1 MSDITIRVDQLS
13 KAYHIGRQEQSNQ
26 PLGYRSLREVLAGR
40 VGRAIRCLRRR
51 TPPNGQRSDGMQQTL
66 WALDDL
72 SFEVKRGEV
81 VGVIGRNGAG
91 KSTLLKILARITEPT
106 KGGVELHG
114 RIGSL
119 LEVGTGFH
127 LELTGREN
135 IYLNGA
141 ILGMRRA
148 EIMRRF
154 EAIVAFAEI
163 EKFLDTPVKHYSSGM
178 YMRLAF
184 AVAAHLEPEILL
196 VDEVL
201 AVGDVQFQKKCL
213 GKMGDV
219 AKSGRTVLFVSHNM
233 DAVRAL
239 CTRVLHLHGGSL
251 IGNGSVEQEVQA
263 YLAPTSTNAL
273 RATGTPY
280 RLSHDLTISKLALTP
295 NPLVSGA
302 AVQLQLEF
310 HSTTIASFS
319 ELSVLI
325 YSDRGQRVAILDLRK
340 ADVYHQFD
348 AHGRCALQLWI
359 KSLPLVEG
367 DYSVGLYLK
376 SNLVNGDFLELTN
389 FTVYPSTTA
398 TNGMMRYSRE
408 YRGFLEL
415 DYTFS
420 DCHLQTGA

>member
-239 CTRVLHLHGGSL
+239 CTRVLHLHGGRL